1 MDKGKSVRT
10 LRIFETIPVKTANS
24 RNEKIMRDG
33 PIALKMN
40 ALPPGRT
47 FILLV
52 EKRAS
57 GLLKS
62 NTLRKHSWSKQLCQ
76 FCRVIYPLGDR

>member
-10 LRIFETIPVKTANS
+10 LRTFEAILVKAANS

-33 PIALKMN
+33 PIAPKMN

-52 EKRAS
+52 EERAS
-57 GLLKS
+57 GVLKS
-62 NTLRKHSWSKQLCQ
+62 NKLRKHSWSKQLCQ
-76 FCRVIYPLGDR
+76 F